1 MLQILGRSRDEGTLL
16 ITDPAQFLG
25 LFEHSPWVVERAFA
39 AAPFADAQALHQAM
53 LRAVD
58 EAGEE
63 AQLAL
68 IRAHP
73 ELAAREVPLT
83 EASTAEQQGAGL
95 RALTAAEFARFAV
108 LNAAYG
114 QKFGFPFITARTGF
128 SPNLRGVWRMAR
140 RRSAQRRWRRLAKSP
155 GCGCRIRWRHEPAH
169 HPCA

>member
-114 QKFGFPFITARTGF
+114 QKFGFPFIICVRLHSKDGILAEF
-128 SPNLRGVWRMAR
+128 AR
-140 RRSAQRRWRRLAKSP
+140 RLENGAAAERAAALAEIGKITWLRLQDTMA
-155 GCGCRIRWRHEPAH
+155 A
-169 HPCA
+169 

>member
-1 MLQILGRSRDEGTLL
+1 L
-16 ITDPAQFLG
+16 ITDPARFLG

-53 LRAVD
+53 LHVVD

-114 QKFGFPFITARTGF
+114 QKFGFPFIICVRLHSKAGILAEF
-128 SPNLRGVWRMAR
+128 AR
-140 RRSAQRRWRRLAKSP
+140 RLENDVAAEREAALAEIGKITWLRLQDTVA
-155 GCGCRIRWRHEPAH
+155 A
-169 HPCA
+169 